1 MNISTCS
8 EPQAGTDHVFRLPIL
23 PQAGAIAWAVAFS
36 VFLPFAAEAQQPGK
50 VHRVA
55 LVFTTAPV
63 AEMQAPEPA
72 HPYPR
77 AFLRALAALGY
88 TDGRSLVYLPRSA
101 EGKFERLADI
111 LKELANLK
119 VDVIVAPGDEIPRR
133 VKQLAPKVPFV
144 MMTIGDPVALGF
156 VNSLAQPGGNITGL
170 TRTTGAEIEGKRV
183 QLLAEAF
190 PNLRRVTLLGREQ
203 DWTSPSG
210 QSMRAAARALGVT
223 VAHAAHTPSDYT
235 EAFSA
240 LVRDRPDALFVAENT
255 PNFAH
260 RRRIV
265 EFAAQ
270 HRLPSIYYT
279 REFVEAGGLMSYGV
293 DLADLYRR
301 AAVYVDRILKGA
313 DPATL
318 PVERPNKF
326 EFVVNLKTARA
337 LGVSIPPALLL
348 RADEVIH

>member
-1 MNISTCS
+1 
-8 EPQAGTDHVFRLPIL
+8 
-23 PQAGAIAWAVAFS
+23 
-36 VFLPFAAEAQQPGK
+36 VFLPFAAGAQQAGK

-63 AEMQAPEPA
+63 AEMQGPEPV
-72 HPYPR
+72 HPNPR

-88 TDGRSLVYLPRSA
+88 VDGRNLVYLPRSA

-111 LKELANLK
+111 LKELVDLK
-119 VDVIVAPGDEIPRR
+119 VDVIVGAGDEIPGR
-133 VKQLAPKVPFV
+133 VKQLALKVPFV
-144 MMTIGDPVALGF
+144 MMSFGDPVALGL
-156 VNSLAQPGGNITGL
+156 VDSLAQPGGNITGL

-203 DWTSPSG
+203 DWKSPSG
-210 QSMRAAARALGVT
+210 QSFRAAARALGVT
-223 VAHAAHTPSDYT
+223 VVHAQHTPSDYAQ
-235 EAFSA
+235 AFA
-240 LVRDRPDALFVAENT
+240 AMVRDRPDAFFVAENT

-260 RRRIV
+260 RTRIV
-265 EFAAQ
+265 EFATQ
-270 HRLPSIYYT
+270 HRLPGMYYA
-279 REFVEAGGLMSYGV
+279 REFVDAGGLMSYGV

-301 AAVYVDRILKGA
+301 VAVYVDKILKGA
-313 DPATL
+313 RPATL

-348 RADEVIH
+348 RADDVIQ